1 MASTEPML
9 TEIPS
14 SLKTLSRLVV
24 RGFYELEYSLI
35 IDILVKYPC
44 LREDDLCNLLKFDK
58 KVLRAKLQTLKSDR
72 FVQVKL
78 KIETGEDG
86 KAVKVNCYF
95 INYKIF
101 VNIVKY
107 KLDMMRKKMEVEE
120 RDATSR
126 SSFKC
131 PNCNKTFSDLE
142 ADQLFDPM
150 SGEFKCT
157 FCSCPVEEDESAM
170 PKKESRKLLATFN
183 DQMEKLF
190 DILRLV
196 EDIRL
201 APEVLEPDPVD
212 IGSGGGVAGGPSKAA
227 GPASGDLNDGNWTG
241 EATRKGGFGVE
252 DQRVNIT
259 FGEQKAN
266 KEQKKEVPLWISEST
281 VEKRVEEEAT
291 TSIAGGMIVGD
302 DTLGVEMMDDDMNE
316 DSFKNDEINNLL
328 LKHEKKNTQQTS
340 SHVAGLDDSD
350 SDARSDESEAE
361 DQDTVERDAMLLAQ
375 TFANQ
380 EKEEETV
387 EIMEE
392 SDDDD
397 DIPTVMVGGDQID
410 VTDITPE
417 HIARMTQEEMDKYNH
432 VYSEFYKD
440 MYD

>member
-1 MASTEPML
+1 MTTAQPLL
-9 TEIPS
+9 TEVPS
-14 SLKTLSRLVV
+14 SLKQLSRLVV

-35 IDILVKYPC
+35 ID
-44 LREDDLCNLLKFDK
+44 DLCVLLKFDK
-58 KVLRAKLQTLKSDR
+58 KVLRAKLATLKSDR
-72 FVQVKL
+72 FIQVKM

-120 RDATSR
+120 RDATAR

-131 PNCNKTFSDLE
+131 TNCNKTFSDLE

-157 FCSCPVEEDESAM
+157 FCSAPVDEDESAM
-170 PKKESRKLLATFN
+170 PKKESRKLMATFN

-190 DILRLV
+190 DILRAV

-201 APEVLEPDPVD
+201 APEALEPDPVD
-212 IGSGGGVAGGPSKAA
+212 ISRPGMGGQQTARSH
-227 GPASGDLNDGNWTG
+227 GPASGDINDGNWTDK
-241 EATRKGGFGVE
+241 RKGGFGEVN
-252 DQRVNIT
+252 QTVNIT
-259 FGEQKAN
+259 FGEDTLQQEK
-266 KEQKKEVPLWISEST
+266 KKEVPQWISEST
-281 VEKRVEEEAT
+281 VEKKAEENAFGADAA
-291 TSIAGGMIVGD
+291 IAGFGGPSISTDIMED
-302 DTLGVEMMDDDMNE
+302 DLNDDSNMLD
-316 DSFKNDEINNLL
+316 DEINNLL
-328 LKHEKKNTQQTS
+328 LKHERRNTQQATS
-340 SHVAGLDDSD
+340 LVPGQEDSD
-350 SDARSDESEAE
+350 SDNRSDESDPE

-380 EKEEETV
+380 DKDEDVV
-387 EIMEE
+387 EVMEE
-392 SDDDD
+392 SGDED
-397 DIPTVMVGGDQID
+397 DIPTVMVCGEEVDI
-410 VTDITPE
+410 TDITPE
-417 HIARMTQEEMDKYNH
+417 HIAKMTSEEMEKYNQ

>member
-1 MASTEPML
+1 ML
-9 TEIPS
+9 TEVPS
-14 SLKTLSRLVV
+14 SLKQLSRLVV

-35 IDILVKYPC
+35 IDMLVKYPC
-44 LREDDLCNLLKFDK
+44 LREDDLCSLLKFDK
-58 KVLRAKLQTLKSDR
+58 KVLRAKLATLKSDR
-72 FVQVKL
+72 FVQTKM

-95 INYKIF
+95 IQYKIF

-131 PNCNKTFSDLE
+131 TNCNKTFSDLE

-157 FCSCPVEEDESAM
+157 FCSCPVDEDESAM
-170 PKKESRKLLATFN
+170 PKKESRKLMATFN

-190 DILRLV
+190 DILRAV

-201 APEVLEPDPVD
+201 APEALEPDPVD
-212 IGSGGGVAGGPSKAA
+212 ISRPGATTNQGRS
-227 GPASGDLNDGNWTG
+227 GPASGDMNDGQWSG

-259 FGEQKAN
+259 FGEDTVKQEK
-266 KEQKKEVPLWISEST
+266 KKEVPLWISEST
-281 VEKRVEEEAT
+281 VEKKAEEEAAFGAASAAGFGGP
-291 TSIAGGMIVGD
+291 SISGAVIM
-302 DTLGVEMMDDDMNE
+302 EDDMND
-316 DSFKNDEINNLL
+316 DSNLLDDEINNLL
-328 LKHEKKNTQQTS
+328 LKHERKNTQQTS
-340 SHVAGLDDSD
+340 NHIPGQEDSD
-350 SDARSDESEAE
+350 SDARSDESDPEE
-361 DQDTVERDAMLLAQ
+361 HDTVERDAMLLAQ

-380 EKEEETV
+380 DKEEDVV
-387 EIMEE
+387 EVMEDD
-392 SDDDD
+392 DDDD
-397 DIPTVMVGGDQID
+397 DIPTVMVGGEEVDI
-410 VTDITPE
+410 TDITPD
-417 HIARMTQEEMDKYNH
+417 HIAKMTSEEMERYNQ